1 MLHQTHR
8 LGLESVKEVLHLLL
22 AVCPQVEGGRVQL
35 ASVGEDQE
43 ALQVPDGRVLE
54 QSALGI
60 DDCLV

>member
-8 LGLESVKEVLHLLL
+8 LGLESVEEVLHLLL
-22 AVCPQVEGGRVQL
+22 AVCPQVERGRVQL
-35 ASVGEDQE
+35 ASVGEDQQ
-43 ALQVPDGRVLE
+43 ALKVPDGRVLE